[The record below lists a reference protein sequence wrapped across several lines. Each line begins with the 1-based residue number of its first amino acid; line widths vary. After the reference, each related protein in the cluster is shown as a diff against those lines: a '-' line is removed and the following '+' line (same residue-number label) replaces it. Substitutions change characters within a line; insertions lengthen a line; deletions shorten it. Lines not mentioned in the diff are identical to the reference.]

1 MSGEKINFEQF
12 KSMFF
17 QNSNNNLNNNLKY
30 FLSILFYIY
39 INRFDF
45 ILIKDFK
52 FLYWFYKD
60 GD

>member
-52 FLYWFYKD
+52 FLY
-60 GD
+60 